1 MSKLNEYPSVNNPE
15 EFTQEQKAAFLG
27 SANVISTG
35 TKGGSTVTANI
46 PFTEIAPPVSLSQLT
61 DDITV
66 DTYDATSEAP
76 ISGKGVSSALANFG
90 GFQVVSLTSGA
101 NPVPDVAS
109 PSNKLIYLTKETS
122 AKTDPYTEWI
132 YTGDPTSALDVSKW
146 EVIGET
152 TVDLS
157 NYYTK
162 GQADTAIETAIDSI
176 APVQNSVL
184 YGGGSGGYNKRMDL
198 LYDNTLTKVS
208 GANGYELKV
217 AVPVP
222 SPGINAHR
230 GEVLTVNNSDEAV
243 WAAPQGG
250 GGGSSLP
257 AYTSD
262 DDCAVLAVNS
272 THDGC
277 EWIGYPSLGSAGE
290 HGYSPVLRTR
300 IDYIVPYGQPI
311 EDGEWVN
318 STTFT
323 NPGLPYRYITGEDS
337 NASNDWAYGKSWTIS
352 GNKAIAEID
361 NEMLCSMEDLDPEYG
376 DSDFENVT
384 EIEIRILI
392 NSPLLPPFATIEF
405 TNKTGNTVTVT
416 CSHGKKVNGT
426 YKKWEQGID
435 YMYGSPLKL
444 ISLCGT
450 TKSNSIP
457 TNTFVQLQLLGT
469 GYRLYTE

>member
-1 MSKLNEYPSVNNPE
+1 MAM
-15 EFTQEQKAAFLG
+15 QEISAF
-27 SANVISTG
+27 SDFTG
-35 TKGGSTVTANI
+35 TNKQGYVIVGGSNGVEGGKKILADIQQDTALRENVDFDNFESGDKI
-46 PFTEIAPPVSLSQLT
+46 LTNKNFSSSQFLFVDGNNELVGVDESSGGLHYDTRREGIFVNVDGNTIEEIFKTLCVKY
-61 DDITV
+61 DG
-66 DTYDATSEAP
+66 DTIVEN
-76 ISGKGVSSALANFG
+76 GNGLEV
-90 GFQVVSLTSGA
+90 A
-101 NPVPDVAS
+101 NPVPDTYNNA
-109 PSNKLIYLTKETS
+109 N
-122 AKTDPYTEWI
+122 D
-132 YTGDPTSALDVSKW
+132 GD
-146 EVIGET
+146 
-152 TVDLS
+152 
-157 NYYTK
+157 
-162 GQADTAIETAIDSI
+162 
-176 APVQNSVL
+176 
-184 YGGGSGGYNKRMDL
+184 
-198 LYDNTLTKVS
+198 
-208 GANGYELKV
+208 
-217 AVPVP
+217 
-222 SPGINAHR
+222 
-230 GEVLTVNNSDEAV
+230 VLTYNAQSDEIV

-277 EWIGYPSLGSAGE
+277 EWIGFPSLGSAGE
-290 HGYSPVLRTR
+290 QGYSPVLRTR
-300 IDYIVPYGQPI
+300 IDYIVPDGQPI

-337 NASNDWAYGKSWTIS
+337 NASNDWANGKSWTIS

-361 NEMLCSMEDLDPEYG
+361 NEMLCSMDDLDPVYG

-392 NSPLLPPFATIEF
+392 DSPLLPPFATIEF
-405 TNKTGNTVTVT
+405 TNKTGNTVTIT